1 MTQVLDE
8 LLEEIKSIEPLPQVA
23 SRVMQLAGQD
33 DVVPRDLVAV
43 IQTDAGVTAKVL
55 KLCNSA
61 LYGFKREI
69 ASLPEAGN
77 LLGTTTLVNL
87 VLTSCAG
94 RYFRNYGLA
103 APDEALRLWEQS
115 VATAFTANWV
125 AAREGRI
132 DRNRAYTVGLLENL
146 GKLVLARFS
155 LERAEELEGELAAGK
170 ELLAAEHSVF
180 GLDHAEVGARLA
192 EKWNFPSLLS
202 DAIRFHHDPDAAQVD
217 SAMAGVGHVA
227 EMFVHRLHVGASAG
241 APEYAWSEAALAG
254 CRIERGQF
262 EELAQTLRGELDKAR
277 RILEIA

>member
-1 MTQVLDE
+1 MTQVLND
-8 LLEEIKSIEPLPQVA
+8 LLEEIKSVEPLPQVA
-23 SRVMQLAGQD
+23 TRVMQLAAED

-61 LYGFKREI
+61 IYGFKREI

-94 RYFRNYGLA
+94 RYFRNYGGA
-103 APDEALRLWEQS
+103 DPNDSLRLWEQS
-115 VATAFTANWV
+115 VATAFAANWV
-125 AAREGRI
+125 AAREGRV

-146 GKLVLARFS
+146 GKLVLARFTH
-155 LERAEELEGELAAGK
+155 EHAEELARELSAGRD
-170 ELLAAEHSVF
+170 LLAAERASF

-192 EKWNFPSLLS
+192 EKWNFPRVLS

-227 EMFVHRLHVGASAG
+227 EMFVHRLQVGGSAG
-241 APEYAWSEAALAG
+241 APEYLWSEAALVG

-262 EELAQTLRGELDKAR
+262 DELAQTLSSELEKAR